1 MRARDRGEVTDLVE
15 ELSKFR
21 KEDKQLNTLDCNYNP
36 ILKDG
41 NGQKVRGC
49 VCLTCGCR
57 RSEGERVRRKRTR
70 VESREKEEG
79 LQ

>member
-21 KEDKQLNTLDCNYNP
+21 KEDKYLHTLDYNYNP

-41 NGQKVRGC
+41 NGQKVNKFA
-49 VCLTCGCR
+49 L
-57 RSEGERVRRKRTR
+57 
-70 VESREKEEG
+70 
-79 LQ
+79 